1 MLLLI
6 FLQLL
11 YTGAAAEM
19 PCVTVPGKLRQL
31 DAGSGEVYG
40 VSDDRSVYFW
50 HSNRW
55 EQIKGNYLHVTVGP
69 AGVWA
74 VNNLNRV
81 YRLQN
86 FEWMQLSG
94 RLKQIDAGG
103 DMFLVGVDSKESIYC
118 LNQESV
124 KGTALS
130 YMEVEGRLKYY
141 SCGPLGCWG
150 VNDAYETYY
159 QKNVTQTSCQGVGS
173 MRVQGSLAMVEVG
186 TDGSVFAVDPNG
198 KVYRRKGISPKKPT
212 GTTWEELDLYDN
224 FKHVSYD
231 AGFLWLIAENGSIIK
246 CAYPESILPS
256 VL

>member
-40 VSDDRSVYFW
+40 VSDDDKVFFW

-55 EQIKGNYLHVTVGP
+55 AQIAGNYSHVTVGP

-74 VNNLNRV
+74 VNRQNFV
-81 YRLQN
+81 YRLQD
-86 FEWMQLSG
+86 FAWMHVSG
-94 RLKQIDAGG
+94 LLKQIDAGG
-103 DMFLVGVDSKESIYC
+103 DTFLAGVNAADNIYC
-118 LNQESV
+118 LNQESI
-124 KGTALS
+124 KGTALK
-130 YMEVEGRLKYY
+130 YNQIDGKLMYY

-150 VNDAYETYY
+150 VNNVYEIYY
-159 QKNVTQTSCQGVGS
+159 QKNVIQTSCQGTGS
-173 MRVQGSLAMVEVG
+173 QRLQGSLAMVEVG
-186 TDGSVFAVDPNG
+186 TDGSVFAVNTQG
-198 KVYRRKGISPKKPT
+198 KVFRREGISPKNPT
-212 GTTWEELDLYDN
+212 GTTWEGLDIYDS

-231 AGFLWLIAENGSIIK
+231 AGFLWLIAENGSVIK

-256 VL
+256 LL

>member
-1 MLLLI
+1 
-6 FLQLL
+6 
-11 YTGAAAEM
+11 
-19 PCVTVPGKLRQL
+19 
-31 DAGSGEVYG
+31 
-40 VSDDRSVYFW
+40 
-50 HSNRW
+50 RW

-130 YMEVEGRLKYY
+130 YMEVEGRL
-141 SCGPLGCWG
+141 
-150 VNDAYETYY
+150 
-159 QKNVTQTSCQGVGS
+159 
-173 MRVQGSLAMVEVG
+173 
-186 TDGSVFAVDPNG
+186 
-198 KVYRRKGISPKKPT
+198 
-212 GTTWEELDLYDN
+212 N

-246 CAYPESILPS
+246 CAYPESILPMPGKLRQLDAGS
-256 VL
+256 GEVYGVSDDDKVFFWHSNRWAQIAGNYSHVTVGPAGVWAVNRQNFVYRLQDFAWMHVSGLLKQIDAGGDTFLAGVNAADNIY